1 MDQEIR
7 AVNYRVKGEK
17 TMKIEDVK
25 NICVVGAGNMGHQ
38 IALQCAISG
47 YKVKCTDVI
56 PEVLKKAEDFAG
68 SYLEGRV
75 KKGKMTEEQAKK
87 IRGNISFTGS
97 LEEAAR
103 DADYVIE
110 AVLERLELKRKV
122 FAQLD
127 KIAPAHAIL
136 ATNSSMI
143 VSSKIADATKRP
155 SQVCNMH
162 FFNPALVMKLVEVVQ
177 GPHVSDETTQV
188 AMQLCEK
195 IDKVP
200 IHIKKEVWG
209 FVLNRIIAAISR
221 ESMWILEMG
230 VASFE
235 DIDKACVYGA
245 GHPMGPFRLNDLT
258 GLDLSYDIC
267 MEKFRESGDP
277 AQLPSPQLVERV
289 ARGEF
294 GQKTGKGWYDYTQ
307 K

>member
-1 MDQEIR
+1 
-7 AVNYRVKGEK
+7 
-17 TMKIEDVK
+17 MKIEDVK

-38 IALQCAISG
+38 IALQCAIGG
-47 YKVKCTDVI
+47 YTVKCTDVI
-56 PEVLKKAEDFAG
+56 PEILKKAEDFAG
-68 SYLEGRV
+68 TYLEGRV
-75 KKGKMTEEQAKK
+75 KKGKMEESQAKE
-87 IRGNISFTGS
+87 IRRRISFTPK

-110 AVLERLELKRKV
+110 AILERLELKRKV

-127 KIAPAHAIL
+127 EIAPTHAIL

-143 VSSKIADATKRP
+143 VSSKIADATQRP

-177 GPHVSDETTQV
+177 GPHVSDETAQL
-188 AMQLCEK
+188 AMQLCER
-195 IDKVP
+195 IGKVP

-209 FVLNRIIAAISR
+209 FVLNRIFSAISR
-221 ESMWILEMG
+221 EAMWILEMG

-258 GLDLSYDIC
+258 GLDLSYDIG

-277 AQLPSPQLVERV
+277 AMLPSPQLVERV
-289 ARGEF
+289 ARGEY